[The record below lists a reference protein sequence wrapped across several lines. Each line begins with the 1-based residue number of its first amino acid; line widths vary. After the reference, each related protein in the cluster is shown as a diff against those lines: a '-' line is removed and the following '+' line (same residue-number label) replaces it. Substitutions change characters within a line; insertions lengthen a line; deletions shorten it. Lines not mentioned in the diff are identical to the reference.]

1 MRPPASFQVTGD
13 SNPMIAA
20 PIKFSANLPKTRAN
34 RPQTRSNGLNRV
46 FAAAVVNR
54 QFCDMLL
61 KNPREALKKG
71 YLGETFI
78 LTPEEVSLIDSIRAD
93 TLSDLARQVYT
104 LTGSD

>member
-1 MRPPASFQVTGD
+1 MMAASFK
-13 SNPMIAA
+13 SNT
-20 PIKFSANLPKTRAN
+20 SLPQKHAR
-34 RPQTRSNGLNRV
+34 RPQTRSNGFNRV

-61 KNPREALKKG
+61 KNPREALQKG

-78 LTPEEVSLIDSIRAD
+78 LTPEEVALIASIRAD